1 MLQSGS
7 LYHGTHRLNLSVI
20 IAKLPNSF
28 PISNEVMDAFPPV
41 LFRFEMRAGPGA
53 YCDIHT
59 IAEPQVSAITEDIPC
74 PDCGAPIPPFEGF
87 SNARVV
93 TSLYLRFILW

>member
-1 MLQSGS
+1 MLFHQ
-7 LYHGTHRLNLSVI
+7 VI
-20 IAKLPNSF
+20 G
-28 PISNEVMDAFPPV
+28 
-41 LFRFEMRAGPGA
+41 FEMRAGPGA

-87 SNARVV
+87 SQCQSCDKSLFALSSCGKRV
-93 TSLYLRFILW
+93 ILVSELEDISMATR